1 MKKIAIF
8 TLILIICPLV
18 YSQQIEGSKESTTK
32 FSDFT
37 ARAGQ
42 IMSFEDFNKTTFSSL
57 YGTLS
62 AKKRIV
68 KRGVEQ
74 KVFIIL
80 ELPTKYSSRT
90 AAIAEDDLQDLF
102 NAVATLQNDAKID
115 ASTNSEYMEKFYV
128 TEDHF
133 KIGYYV
139 SNKQV
144 KWYVD
149 LDTRLSE
156 STFFIK
162 DIDDFYTKLKALAI

>member
-1 MKKIAIF
+1 MTISLSAN
-8 TLILIICPLV
+8 
-18 YSQQIEGSKESTTK
+18 SQQKEDSNASTTK
-32 FSDFT
+32 FTDFT

-42 IMSFEDFNKTTFSSL
+42 IMSFEDFNETSFTSL
-57 YGTLS
+57 YATLS

-68 KRGVEQ
+68 KSGNEQ

-90 AAIAEDDLQDLF
+90 AAIAEEDFQDLF
-102 NAVATLQNDAKID
+102 NAISTLQNDAKVD
-115 ASTNSEYMEKFYV
+115 ANTSSGYMEKFYV

-139 SNKQV
+139 SKSQV
-144 KWYVD
+144 KWYID

-162 DIDDFYTKLKALAI
+162 EIDYFVLRMKTLSNTN